1 MTKTNLSSVVETAL
15 PALSGSAVTY
25 NADKNIYLSDG
36 YTSVAGNT
44 YFQGL
49 RFSDR
54 IIINYDFGQGY
65 AFLFLNGIRIY
76 GYNGKD
82 KRLIASR
89 TYYSQCFGENFAKRE
104 CEQMIVEYMEG
115 QVKLMNASVDQRQLE
130 DFSAALVQDAVSN
143 KKLIG

>member
-1 MTKTNLSSVVETAL
+1 MVATNLSKVVESAL

-25 NADKNIYLSDG
+25 NADKNIYLSTG
-36 YTSVAGNT
+36 YTSAAGNT

-49 RFSDR
+49 RLSDR

-65 AFLFLNGIRIY
+65 AYLFLNGIRIY

-89 TYYSQCFGENFAKRE
+89 SYYCQSFWEDFAKRE
-104 CEQMIVEYMEG
+104 CEQMIVEYMTG
-115 QVKLMNASVDQRQLE
+115 QMKVMNVSVDKHQLE
-130 DFSAALVQDAVSN
+130 DFSTTLVQETLNRN
-143 KKLIG
+143 KLLK